1 MRTPRIP
8 RHIRSLRHSALPT
21 AERTAVI
28 NEQYRKLRKEGNP
41 LVSVVIP
48 AYNEEENILPL
59 LHSLVLN
66 RSNYPV
72 EILVVNNNSKD
83 STEELVRACGVPC
96 IRETIQGITAARN
109 AGLRAANGKYVLNA
123 DADSIYSTNWID
135 SLVGPMEK
143 DSGIA
148 VTYGIYAFIPTGRT
162 GRVFYFFYEYLAGVR
177 RLYKRKF
184 GEPAVNVFGCSS
196 AYRREEG
203 LSVEG
208 YNHPKGANEDGYLAL
223 KLRNA
228 GYGRLHFVSSFK
240 TLVWTPDGR
249 IQAEGGM
256 RKGIGIRLRKFFFS
270 KSYVQLRTD
279 L

>member
-1 MRTPRIP
+1 M
-8 RHIRSLRHSALPT
+8 
-21 AERTAVI
+21 
-28 NEQYRKLRKEGNP
+28 
-41 LVSVVIP
+41 VSVVIP

-66 RSNYPV
+66 RSKYPV
-72 EILVVNNNSKD
+72 EIVVVNNNSKD
-83 STEELVRACGVPC
+83 STEELVRASGIPC
-96 IRETIQGITAARN
+96 VNETTQGITAARN
-109 AGLRAANGKYVLNA
+109 AGLRAAKGKYVLNA
-123 DADSIYSTNWID
+123 DADSIYPANWID
-135 SLVGPMEK
+135 SLVDPMEK
-143 DSGIA
+143 DKGIA
-148 VTYGIYAFIPTGRT
+148 VTYGIYALMPTGST
-162 GRVFYFFYEYLAGVR
+162 GRAFYFFYECLADIR
-177 RLYKRKF
+177 RFYKRKF

-208 YNHPKGANEDGYLAL
+208 YNHPIGANEDGYLAL

-228 GYGRLHFVSSFK
+228 GYGRLHFVSAFK

-256 RKGIGIRLRKFFFS
+256 WKGLQIRMRKFFFP